1 MVLERVSLLA
11 LLALAACSR
20 QRRRSAAA
28 GPHERSGGSKSTD
41 LPKLPSVDDRF
52 MLPRSPVRD
61 WNMEFWRLKPFGD
74 LSTLSL
80 DSTDDPLVRRL
91 ANSSSLDDIVSR
103 DVERLRNH
111 DFCLLVMDVSEFA
124 RDDVDVAVAAEAE
137 RLRAPAPFSWPCPPF
152 STWPSH
158 AVAGVLLLSKP
169 FTLPAHAAR

>member
-1 MVLERVSLLA
+1 
-11 LLALAACSR
+11 
-20 QRRRSAAA
+20 
-28 GPHERSGGSKSTD
+28 
-41 LPKLPSVDDRF
+41 
-52 MLPRSPVRD
+52 
-61 WNMEFWRLKPFGD
+61 MEFWRLKPFGD

-169 FTLPAHAAR
+169 FTLPVRVRSFPIAGSAMCPFPLAGICDSTFEQGM